1 MWREHE
7 LVEIYLWFPRSDT
20 FFRTFRERDK
30 FRAKLRP
37 EAIGN
42 KLGEGRRWCKFNG
55 LFTASQLIIFRS
67 RACNQNVFRLMFL
80 TPVGFS
86 GWTMMAL
93 LVIIWTFSTRQMREY
108 FYNSF
113 LGVHHLFLVFF
124 IMMYYH
130 PVRYLCV
137 PPTMLRSL
145 FRLFYL
151 AIS

>member
-1 MWREHE
+1 
-7 LVEIYLWFPRSDT
+7 
-20 FFRTFRERDK
+20 
-30 FRAKLRP
+30 
-37 EAIGN
+37 
-42 KLGEGRRWCKFNG
+42 
-55 LFTASQLIIFRS
+55 
-67 RACNQNVFRLMFL
+67 
-80 TPVGFS
+80 
-86 GWTMMAL
+86 MMAL

-145 FRLFYL
+145 SRLFQPHHKVSGECDKL
-151 AIS
+151 ACSVRRNGVAEYDASRAFPEKVLPREADLHGGKEERNLYTAFGR